1 MKKKIL
7 AGILIGLVVLAVGA
21 TSAFA
26 AGTGGWHHL
35 SGGRGSCD
43 GTGICTNCGSTGCH
57 GSCYVDADNDGIC
70 DNRDTAACANCGSA
84 NCDGTCYTDADN
96 DGLCDNR
103 GTAACTNCGSANCGG
118 TCYTDADNDGV
129 CDNQSAVRL
138 GWHAGNSSSG
148 GHSGHGS
155 QGGCHR

>member
-1 MKKKIL
+1 MKKKVL
-7 AGILIGLVVLAVGA
+7 VGILIGLVVLAVGA

-35 SGGRGSCD
+35 AGGRGSCD

-57 GSCYVDADNDGIC
+57 GSCYVDDDNDGIC

-96 DGLCDNR
+96 DG
-103 GTAACTNCGSANCGG
+103 
-118 TCYTDADNDGV
+118 V

-138 GWHAGNSSSG
+138 GWHAGNNSSG

>member
-1 MKKKIL
+1 MKKKVL

-21 TSAFA
+21 PSAFA

-43 GTGICTNCGSTGCH
+43 GTGICTNCGSIGCH

-70 DNRDTAACANCGSA
+70 DNRSTAACA
-84 NCDGTCYTDADN
+84 
-96 DGLCDNR
+96 
-103 GTAACTNCGSANCGG
+103 NCGSANCGG

-138 GWHAGNSSSG
+138 GWHAGSSSSG

>member
-1 MKKKIL
+1 MKKKVL
-7 AGILIGLVVLAVGA
+7 AGILIALVVLAVGA

-43 GTGICTNCGSTGCH
+43 GTGICANCGSTGCH

-84 NCDGTCYTDADN
+84 NCA
-96 DGLCDNR
+96 
-103 GTAACTNCGSANCGG
+103 G

-138 GWHAGNSSSG
+138 GWHAGSSSSG

>member
-1 MKKKIL
+1 MKKKVL

-57 GSCYVDADNDGIC
+57 GSCYVDDDNDGIC

-96 DGLCDNR
+96 DG
-103 GTAACTNCGSANCGG
+103 
-118 TCYTDADNDGV
+118 V
-129 CDNQSAVRL
+129 CDNQRAVRL
-138 GWHAGNSSSG
+138 GWHAGNNSSG

>member
-1 MKKKIL
+1 MKKKVL
-7 AGILIGLVVLAVGA
+7 VGILIGLVVLAVGA

-57 GSCYVDADNDGIC
+57 GSCYVDDDNDGIC

-96 DGLCDNR
+96 DG
-103 GTAACTNCGSANCGG
+103 
-118 TCYTDADNDGV
+118 V

-138 GWHAGNSSSG
+138 GWHAGNNSSG
-148 GHSGHGS
+148 GHIGHGS

>member
-1 MKKKIL
+1 MKKKVL
-7 AGILIGLVVLAVGA
+7 AGILIALVVLAVGA

-43 GTGICTNCGSTGCH
+43 GTGICANCGSTGCH
-57 GSCYVDADNDGIC
+57 GSCYVDADNDGVC
-70 DNRDTAACANCGSA
+70 DNRGTAACANCGSV
-84 NCDGTCYTDADN
+84 
-96 DGLCDNR
+96 
-103 GTAACTNCGSANCGG
+103 NCGG
-118 TCYTDADNDGV
+118 ACYTDADNDGV

-138 GWHAGNSSSG
+138 GWHAGSSSSG

>member
-84 NCDGTCYTDADN
+84 NCDGTCYA
-96 DGLCDNR
+96 
-103 GTAACTNCGSANCGG
+103 
-118 TCYTDADNDGV
+118 DADNDGV

-138 GWHAGNSSSG
+138 GWHAGNNSSG

>member
-1 MKKKIL
+1 MKKKVL

-43 GTGICTNCGSTGCH
+43 GTGICTNCGSIGCH

-70 DNRDTAACANCGSA
+70 DNRETAACANCGSA
-84 NCDGTCYTDADN
+84 NCD
-96 DGLCDNR
+96 
-103 GTAACTNCGSANCGG
+103 G

>member
-70 DNRDTAACANCGSA
+70 DNRRTAACANCGSA
-84 NCDGTCYTDADN
+84 N
-96 DGLCDNR
+96 
-103 GTAACTNCGSANCGG
+103 SGG

-138 GWHAGNSSSG
+138 GWHAGSSSSG

>member
-84 NCDGTCYTDADN
+84 
-96 DGLCDNR
+96 
-103 GTAACTNCGSANCGG
+103 ACTNCGSANCGG

-138 GWHAGNSSSG
+138 GWHAGSSSSG

>member
-1 MKKKIL
+1 MLETYLQDL
-7 AGILIGLVVLAVGA
+7 AEVVNL
-21 TSAFA
+21 
-26 AGTGGWHHL
+26 
-35 SGGRGSCD
+35 D
-43 GTGICTNCGSTGCH
+43 
-57 GSCYVDADNDGIC
+57 
-70 DNRDTAACANCGSA
+70 CGSA

-103 GTAACTNCGSANCGG
+103 GTAACTNCGSASCGG

-138 GWHAGNSSSG
+138 GWHAGNNSSG

>member
-7 AGILIGLVVLAVGA
+7 AGILIGLVVLAVGT

-84 NCDGTCYTDADN
+84 NC
-96 DGLCDNR
+96 
-103 GTAACTNCGSANCGG
+103 GG

-138 GWHAGNSSSG
+138 GWHAGSSSSG

>member
-1 MKKKIL
+1 MKKKVL
-7 AGILIGLVVLAVGA
+7 AGILIALVVLAVGA

-43 GTGICTNCGSTGCH
+43 GTGICTNCGSIGCH

-96 DGLCDNR
+96 DG
-103 GTAACTNCGSANCGG
+103 
-118 TCYTDADNDGV
+118 V

-138 GWHAGNSSSG
+138 GWHAGSSSSG

>member
-1 MKKKIL
+1 MKKKVL
-7 AGILIGLVVLAVGA
+7 VGILIGLVVLAVGA

-57 GSCYVDADNDGIC
+57 GSCYVDDDNDGIC

-96 DGLCDNR
+96 DG
-103 GTAACTNCGSANCGG
+103 
-118 TCYTDADNDGV
+118 V
-129 CDNQSAVRL
+129 CDNQRAVRL
-138 GWHAGNSSSG
+138 GWHAGNNSSG

>member
-1 MKKKIL
+1 MKKKVL
-7 AGILIGLVVLAVGA
+7 VGILIGLVVLAVGA

-57 GSCYVDADNDGIC
+57 GSCYVDDDNDGIC

-96 DGLCDNR
+96 DG
-103 GTAACTNCGSANCGG
+103 
-118 TCYTDADNDGV
+118 V

-138 GWHAGNSSSG
+138 GWHAGNNSSG

>member
-1 MKKKIL
+1 MKKKVL
-7 AGILIGLVVLAVGA
+7 AGILIGFVVLAVGA

-57 GSCYVDADNDGIC
+57 GSCYVDDDNDGIC

-96 DGLCDNR
+96 DG
-103 GTAACTNCGSANCGG
+103 
-118 TCYTDADNDGV
+118 V
-129 CDNQSAVRL
+129 CDNQRAVRL
-138 GWHAGNSSSG
+138 GWHAGNNSSG

>member
-84 NCDGTCYTDADN
+84 NC
-96 DGLCDNR
+96 
-103 GTAACTNCGSANCGG
+103 GG

-138 GWHAGNSSSG
+138 GWHAGSSSSG

>member
-1 MKKKIL
+1 MKKKAL

-35 SGGRGSCD
+35 SGGRGSC
-43 GTGICTNCGSTGCH
+43 
-57 GSCYVDADNDGIC
+57 YVDADNDGVC
-70 DNRDTAACANCGSA
+70 DNCGTAACANCGNTS
-84 NCDGTCYTDADN
+84 
-96 DGLCDNR
+96 
-103 GTAACTNCGSANCGG
+103 CGG
-118 TCYTDADNDGV
+118 TCYVDADNDGV

-138 GWHAGNSSSG
+138 GWHAGSSSSG

>member
-1 MKKKIL
+1 MKKKVL

-57 GSCYVDADNDGIC
+57 GSCYVDDDNDGIC

-96 DGLCDNR
+96 DG
-103 GTAACTNCGSANCGG
+103 
-118 TCYTDADNDGV
+118 V

-138 GWHAGNSSSG
+138 GWHAGNNSSG

>member
-1 MKKKIL
+1 MKKKVL

-57 GSCYVDADNDGIC
+57 GSCYVDDDNDGIC
-70 DNRDTAACANCGSA
+70 DNLDTAACANCGSA

-96 DGLCDNR
+96 DG
-103 GTAACTNCGSANCGG
+103 
-118 TCYTDADNDGV
+118 V
-129 CDNQSAVRL
+129 CDNQRAVRL
-138 GWHAGNSSSG
+138 GWHAGNNSSG

>member
-1 MKKKIL
+1 MKKKVL
-7 AGILIGLVVLAVGA
+7 AGILIGLVVLAIGA

-57 GSCYVDADNDGIC
+57 GSCYVDDDNDGIC
-70 DNRDTAACANCGSA
+70 DTRDTAACANCGSA

-96 DGLCDNR
+96 DG
-103 GTAACTNCGSANCGG
+103 
-118 TCYTDADNDGV
+118 V
-129 CDNQSAVRL
+129 CDNQRAVRL
-138 GWHAGNSSSG
+138 GWHAGNNSSG